1 MSIDPDTA
9 DHTLHPRHKGVCP
22 PCPAERAEAADAYN
36 SYERAREAFL
46 IAAEALGAAAL
57 GAGIVDAGPRYPAAK
72 EIADFVERVSENVDE
87 LIDADALAE
96 LKKLGRC

>member
-1 MSIDPDTA
+1 MSSASDTA
-9 DHTLHPRHKGVCP
+9 DHTLHPRHNGVCP
-22 PCPAERAEAADAYN
+22 PCPADRAVAADACN

-57 GAGIVDAGPRYPAAK
+57 DAGIVDAGPRYPAAK
-72 EIADFVERVSENVDE
+72 EVADFIERVSENAGD

-96 LKKLGRC
+96 LKKTGMC